1 MRQQSKQ
8 KENEIKFGINS
19 VRAYPTDEQKVY
31 FINLFGANRWFW
43 NQIKDMTDKRYG
55 NNPKLSFPSASS
67 LKRLLP
73 RLKQEQEWLK
83 KIDSTSLQATAEYYC
98 NAQEAFFKQKPKG
111 RKPPKFKSRH
121 YYMQSATIKN
131 VHYRYKLKKN
141 NTVQEGDQI
150 HVVDPHTL
158 QVGKKLLLHTSSL
171 KYLKGCT
178 IKRMMIKY
186 RQDLDRFY
194 LSFTVVKEKKNLP
207 KYDEKIKKTGK
218 AVGIDVGLG
227 KEWLVTS
234 DSHRWSVPDTL
245 ALEKQKNKVQSRFDR
260 NRSAIEKRVAR
271 FNHEH
276 KEAKIE
282 KYDFQN
288 WQKLRKTKSKYQLK
302 IANKRYDYLQK
313 VTTWLV
319 KHYDVIAIEDL
330 KTKNLMCNHKLAHN
344 IANAGWR
351 MFRQMLEYKC
361 EWYGK
366 KLIVVAPQYTSRICC
381 ECGQKNP
388 VFSHMKTR
396 DWLAVRQWECPFCH
410 AQHDRDVNA
419 SRNILKRAL
428 A

>member
-43 NQIKDMTDKRYG
+43 NQIKDMTDKRYE

-83 KIDSTSLQATAEYYC
+83 KIDSTSLQATAEYYY

-150 HVVDPHTL
+150 YVVDPHTL

-186 RQDLDRFY
+186 WQDLDRFY

-234 DSHRWSVPDTL
+234 DSHRWSVPDTF
-245 ALEKQKNKVQSRFDR
+245 ALERQKNKVQSRFDR

-276 KEAKIE
+276 KETKIE

-319 KHYDVIAIEDL
+319 EHYDVIAIEDL
-330 KTKNLMCNHKLAHN
+330 KTKNLMRNHKLAHN

-388 VFSHMKTR
+388 IFNHMKTR

>member
-19 VRAYPTDEQKVY
+19 VRVYPTDEQKVY

-43 NQIKDMTDKRYG
+43 NQIKDMTDKRYE
-55 NNPKLSFPSASS
+55 NNPKLSFPSVSS

-83 KIDSTSLQATAEYYC
+83 KIDSTSLQATAEYYY

-131 VHYRYKLKKN
+131 VHYRYKLKKD

-150 HVVDPHTL
+150 YVVDPHTL
-158 QVGKKLLLHTSSL
+158 QVGKKLLLRTSSL
-171 KYLKGCT
+171 KCLKGCT

-234 DSHRWSVPDTL
+234 DNHRWSVPDTF
-245 ALEKQKNKVQSRFDR
+245 ALEKQKNKVQSHFDR
-260 NRSAIEKRVAR
+260 NRSAIKKRVAR

-276 KEAKIE
+276 KETKIE

-302 IANKRYDYLQK
+302 IANKRYDCLQK

-319 KHYDVIAIEDL
+319 EHYDVIAIEDL
-330 KTKNLMCNHKLAHN
+330 KTKNLMRNHKLAHN

-388 VFSHMKTR
+388 AFNNMKTR

>member
-19 VRAYPTDEQKVY
+19 VRVYPTDEQKVY

-43 NQIKDMTDKRYG
+43 NQIKDMTDKRYE
-55 NNPKLSFPSASS
+55 NNPKLSFPSVSS

-131 VHYRYKLKKN
+131 VHYRYKLKKD

-150 HVVDPHTL
+150 YVVDPHTL

-171 KYLKGCT
+171 KCLKGCT

-207 KYDEKIKKTGK
+207 KYDEKVKKTGK

-234 DSHRWSVPDTL
+234 DSHRWSVPDTF

-330 KTKNLMCNHKLAHN
+330 KTKNLMRNHKLAHN

-388 VFSHMKTR
+388 AFNHMKTR

>member
-150 HVVDPHTL
+150 HVVDPHAL

-171 KYLKGCT
+171 KCLRGCT

-207 KYDEKIKKTGK
+207 KYDEKIKKTCK

-234 DSHRWSVPDTL
+234 DSHRWSVPDTF

-330 KTKNLMCNHKLAHN
+330 KTKNLMRNHKLAHN

-361 EWYGK
+361 KWYGK
-366 KLIVVAPQYTSRICC
+366 KLIVVAPQYTSRICS

>member
-19 VRAYPTDEQKVY
+19 VRVYPTDEQKVY

-43 NQIKDMTDKRYG
+43 NQIKDMTDKRYE
-55 NNPKLSFPSASS
+55 NNPKLSFPSVSS

-131 VHYRYKLKKN
+131 VHYRYKLKKD

-150 HVVDPHTL
+150 YVVDPHTL
-158 QVGKKLLLHTSSL
+158 QVGKKLLLRTSSL
-171 KYLKGCT
+171 KCLKGCT

-234 DSHRWSVPDTL
+234 DNHRWSVPDTF
-245 ALEKQKNKVQSRFDR
+245 ALEKQKNKVQSHFDR
-260 NRSAIEKRVAR
+260 NRSAIKKRVAR

-276 KEAKIE
+276 KETKIE

-302 IANKRYDYLQK
+302 IANKRYDCLQK

-319 KHYDVIAIEDL
+319 EHYDVIAIEDL
-330 KTKNLMCNHKLAHN
+330 KTKNLMRNHKLAHN

-388 VFSHMKTR
+388 AFNNMKTR